1 MDFDF
6 SEEQQMLRDGI
17 ARFVQQEY
25 TFEKRQR
32 IVRDERGFSASHW
45 RQFAQLG
52 WLQMLF
58 REEDGGLGGT
68 AVDLIALMEPLGKAL
83 VLEPFVATAVLGG
96 GLIAAAGSDAQKA
109 AWLAPLMQ
117 GELQLAFAYA
127 EERSRYMLA
136 DVATTATR
144 HGEDYVVNGRKSV
157 VLNGG
162 PADRIL
168 VSVRTAGG
176 RRDRTGISLLLI
188 DGAST
193 GLQRVCYQTVNGD
206 QAAELIFKDVM
217 VPAQHLLGIEGEALP
232 IVEQAIDRAT
242 LAICA
247 EAVGAMEVLYRKTVE
262 YSRIRRQFG
271 VPIGS
276 FQALQHRMVE
286 MFIEH
291 EQARSLLLMAALR
304 CDSAGVPDARAI
316 SALKSRV
323 GKAARHI
330 GQEAIQIHGGI
341 GITEELDVGHYFKR
355 LTTIQNLF
363 GSTDFHT
370 LRFAQSP

>member
-1 MDFDF
+1 
-6 SEEQQMLRDGI
+6 
-17 ARFVQQEY
+17 
-25 TFEKRQR
+25 
-32 IVRDERGFSASHW
+32 
-45 RQFAQLG
+45 
-52 WLQMLF
+52 MLF
-58 REEDGGLGGT
+58 REEHGGLGGT
-68 AVDLIALMEPLGKAL
+68 AVDLIALMEPLGQGL

-96 GLIAAAGSDAQKA
+96 GLIAATGTDAQRA

-127 EERSRYMLA
+127 EQQGRYTLA
-136 DVATTATR
+136 DVTTTASWR
-144 HGEDYVVNGRKSV
+144 GQGYIVNGRKTV

-162 PADRIL
+162 LADRIL
-168 VSVRTAGG
+168 VSVRTAGE
-176 RRDRTGISLLLI
+176 RRDRDGISLLLV
-188 DGAST
+188 DGTSV
-193 GLQRVCYQTVNGD
+193 GLQRIRYQTVNGD
-206 QAAELIFKDVM
+206 QAAELVFHDVT
-217 VPAQHLLGIEGEALP
+217 VPAEHLLGVEGAALP
-232 IVEQAIDRAT
+232 AIEQAIDRAT

-247 EAVGAMEVLYRKTVE
+247 EAVGAMEVLYRRTVE
-262 YSRIRRQFG
+262 YSRLRKQFG

-291 EQARSLLLMAALR
+291 EQARSLLLMAAMR
-304 CDSAGVPDARAI
+304 CDSAGAPDARSI
-316 SALKSRV
+316 SALKSRA

-363 GSTDFHT
+363 GSTDLHT
-370 LRFAQSP
+370 LRFAQAPQSS